1 MSEPATTHNHAKR
14 SRKASNDIGSGF
26 AATGGSATVNKSAGN
41 TKNVPAI
48 MSPLQAALVSQKL
61 GLESLPKA
69 SLPFLSSLME
79 KSLRDF
85 ATHYYAV
92 ESYEGMKSTENY
104 VSPSAKKLNL
114 ELPNADG
121 PGSEVFTTLRNELH
135 RRLEE
140 FRIAVSRDII
150 IPSTELQV
158 QSKRNR
164 YYHTI
169 CQVLRLLA
177 RTYISL
183 GNIDTNDYPEEQAII
198 DLFVMRKDDMNVGI
212 NTYIMLTT
220 FRKLIGHDLPYP
232 SFEVTHSAVVGTMV
246 GRINGKEKST
256 TTSPTT
262 TPTSDQPS
270 TALTLL
276 EDADMEVTNDE
287 VAPTVADNITAGRIY
302 LCDRIYEAYEHCIL
316 IPKQDFHDQLK
327 ENNENRRIKQA
338 MAPIMMSDTAQQVAS
353 VLGKEN
359 PAPQPVLLGLIEST
373 TDKTMAKYERRIKSL
388 EDMLSASAP
397 KKVGGGGTKLKG
409 ILRKGSP
416 IAAKS
421 NAQVKTTTNKKLSK
435 SKSNKSSQESVPR
448 SQGANN
454 NDTANGRG
462 KKKSS
467 GRKVSF
473 AGKGVNSRINSRK

>member
-1 MSEPATTHNHAKR
+1 MSESATSHNNAKR

-26 AATGGSATVNKSAGN
+26 AATGGSATLNKSAGN
-41 TKNVPAI
+41 TKKVPAI

-85 ATHYYAV
+85 ATHFYAE

-121 PGSEVFTTLRNELH
+121 PGSEVFTTLRDELH

-140 FRIAVSRDII
+140 FRVDISREII

-158 QSKRNR
+158 RSKRDR

-177 RTYISL
+177 RTFLSL
-183 GNIDTNDYPEEQAII
+183 GNIDTNDYPEELAVI

-212 NTYIMLTT
+212 SLFIMLTT

-232 SFEVTHSAVVGTMV
+232 SVDSSVVSTMV
-246 GRINGKEKST
+246 NRINGKEKS
-256 TTSPTT
+256 PTT
-262 TPTSDQPS
+262 PSTTPPNSNQPS

-276 EDADMEVTNDE
+276 EDADMEFTNDE
-287 VAPTVADNITAGRIY
+287 VAPTVADKFTAGRIY
-302 LCDRIYEAYEHCIL
+302 VCDHIFEAYKHCIL
-316 IPKQDFHDQLK
+316 IPKQDFYDQLK
-327 ENNENRRIKQA
+327 ENNETRRIKQA
-338 MAPIMMSDTAQQVAS
+338 MAPVVMTDTAQQVAS

-373 TDKTMAKYERRIKSL
+373 TDKTMAKYESRIKSL
-388 EDMLSASAP
+388 EDKLAASTS
-397 KKVGGGGTKLKG
+397 KKAGGGGTKLKG

-421 NAQVKTTTNKKLSK
+421 NAQVKTTTNKRSSK
-435 SKSNKSSQESVPR
+435 SKSKKSSQESVPR
-448 SQGANN
+448 NQGANN
-454 NDTANGRG
+454 NDTVNGRG
-462 KKKSS
+462 KKKNSE
-467 GRKVSF
+467 RKVSF